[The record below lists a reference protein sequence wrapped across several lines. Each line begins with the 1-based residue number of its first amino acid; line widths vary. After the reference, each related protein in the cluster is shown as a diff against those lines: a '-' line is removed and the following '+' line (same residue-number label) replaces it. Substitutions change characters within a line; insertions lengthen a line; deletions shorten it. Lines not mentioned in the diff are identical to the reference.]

1 MKFASPLILV
11 LLFLNCCSTHNSP
24 AGTVV
29 SISNDKFLINNDL
42 TYKGRSW
49 NNLPVEGLLM
59 NSRMVQGIFDDE
71 NPETSGLWKYSD
83 TRKWDPDRNTDEF
96 VKNMEAWYEHGLL
109 SFTINLQGGS
119 PQGYSNGQPWLNS
132 AINPDGTLKQGY
144 MNRLEKILNSADVL
158 GMIPVIGIFY
168 FGQDE
173 HIKDDEAVKNAVNNT
188 IDWLFEHNYRNV
200 LIEIANECDLNY
212 DHAILQPSRIH
223 ELINLVKS
231 KEKNGYR
238 YLVGTSFTGGTIP
251 GKNVIESADFILLHA
266 NGVGD
271 PAGISN
277 MVKHTRESEGYS
289 PKPIIFNED
298 DHFDFDKPVNNFTE
312 AVRSYAS
319 WGFFD
324 YRMKDEAFENGYQSV
339 PVNWGISSPRKEG
352 FFNLLKDITGG
363 FGKKSD

>member
-1 MKFASPLILV
+1 MKFTAPLILV
-11 LLFLNCCSTHNSP
+11 LLFLTGCSSHNNR

-29 SISNDKFLINNDL
+29 SISNDKFLINKEL

-71 NPETSGLWKYSD
+71 NPETSGLWKYPD

-96 VKNMEAWYEHGLL
+96 VKNMVEWHEHGLL

-144 MNRLEKILNSADVL
+144 MNRLDKILKKADEL
-158 GMIPVIGIFY
+158 GMVPIIGIFY

-173 HIKDDEAVKNAVNNT
+173 HIRDDEAVKKAVSNT
-188 IDWLFEHNYRNV
+188 IDWLFERSYRNI

-212 DHAILQPSRIH
+212 DHAILQPARIH

-277 MVKHTRESEGYS
+277 MVKLTRESEGYS

-339 PVNWGISSPRKEG
+339 PVNWGISSPRKEA